1 MYRAQPK
8 RQGHGTRG
16 SKRESLLHWGNW
28 KKGTKQFLKAAY
40 REQKH
45 NWKIEL
51 KKLTID
57 CDDADIEE
65 YQTRTQLNSI
75 LYANGI
81 GLISNV
87 KELASES

>member
-1 MYRAQPK
+1 M
-8 RQGHGTRG
+8 
-16 SKRESLLHWGNW
+16 
-28 KKGTKQFLKAAY
+28 KQFLKAAY

-65 YQTRTQLNSI
+65 Y
-75 LYANGI
+75 
-81 GLISNV
+81 
-87 KELASES
+87 

>member
-1 MYRAQPK
+1 MTYHQVMYRAQPK
-8 RQGHGTRG
+8 RQDHGTRG
-16 SKRESLLHWGNW
+16 SKRESLLHWGNC
-28 KKGTKQFLKAAY
+28 KKGMKQFLKAAY

-65 YQTRTQLNSI
+65 YQTRTQFKSVCKW
-75 LYANGI
+75 YWFD
-81 GLISNV
+81 
-87 KELASES
+87 